1 MFNIL
6 NFIHR
11 KKYNDYLIRYAFYGD
26 LSTVK
31 YLIEK
36 KGANINCTDV
46 NGYTPLM
53 HAVIGGQ
60 LQIIKYLIE
69 AGADIDIKNTY
80 GKTVLD
86 IMKEKG
92 TSAVK
97 RYFTMYILPKMTSQ
111 KAPGSKIAK

>member
-1 MFNIL
+1 MFNIF
-6 NFIHR
+6 NK
-11 KKYNDYLIRYAFYGD
+11 KKYNDYLLRYAFYGD
-26 LSTVK
+26 FSTVK

-69 AGADIDIKNTY
+69 AGADIDIKNIY

-97 RYFTMYILPKMTSQ
+97 RYFTMYILPKTTSQ
-111 KAPGSKIAK
+111 NRPGSKIAK